1 MPAYVI
7 SLSSQHSD
15 DPSWRD
21 QYYELVVPLLKKHG
35 ANILAAGSPAAL
47 ERAKPWQRGAII
59 EFPNE
64 AAARA
69 FYDDPDYHHAKG
81 LRIFHTDG
89 EIHLLTTTD

>member
-1 MPAYVI
+1 MSAYVI

-21 QYYELVVPLLKKHG
+21 QYYELVVPLLEKHG
-35 ANILAAGSPAAL
+35 GKILAAGEPAPL
-47 ERAKPWQRGAII
+47 ERAKSWQRGAII
-59 EFPNE
+59 EFPDE

-89 EIHLLTTTD
+89 EIHLVTAS

>member
-21 QYYELVVPLLKKHG
+21 QYYELVMPLLEKHG
-35 ANILAAGSPAAL
+35 AKIIAAGEPAAL

-59 EFPNE
+59 EFADE
-64 AAARA
+64 ASARA

-89 EIHLLTTTD
+89 EIHLLTAG